1 MVRTAFLFV
10 FAGAAVSY
18 QPSAKPGKFTAKN
31 QPLMAELSPKEAR
44 MPENI
49 LIAIAWPY
57 ANAEIHVGN
66 ITGSHL
72 PGDIV
77 ARYHR
82 LKGNNVLMVSG
93 TDSHG
98 TPVTLAADK
107 EGRPV
112 EEVYKKYHDGFL
124 ELYQGWGITY
134 DLFTTTHT
142 ENHFKVSQA
151 IFLALK
157 ENGYLYTDKS
167 MQWFSPSAKRF
178 LPDRYVEGTCYICG
192 FESARSDQCDNC
204 GNVLEPE
211 KLINPRSKEGGALE
225 LRETEHFYLDL
236 SKLEPNVKEY
246 LRARQS
252 YWRDTVIGESLRKIE
267 SEGLKPRPIT
277 RDLDWGVDIPVE
289 GWTEAGKRIYVWF
302 EAVIGYL
309 SAPIEWSQLSGNKE
323 AWRDW
328 WVNPSAKQIHFIG
341 KDNIFFHAAWWP
353 AELMGAGTQFLII
366 FDEDEKPLTLPY
378 DVPANQFMN
387 LEGKKI
393 SGSRNWAVWG
403 RDALTR
409 FDPDA
414 LRYYLTV
421 NMPENKDSDWDWA
434 EFVARNNNELVATW
448 GNLANRVLSFAY
460 KHWDGHVP
468 EIDVSTLRDADRNL
482 LAAIENGFNTVGAEY
497 EAIRLRSAIGE
508 ALKLATTVNQYLDV
522 NAPWSAVK
530 TDKEGAA
537 KTIYTALK
545 AIDSLKILFAPVL
558 PFTSQRLHE
567 FFSYETPLFGEQY
580 TETVKDSLGEH
591 TVLRY
596 RAVERDG
603 HEASP
608 NGGIPPYQWQPS
620 ELKPGQKLNQPGPL
634 FKKLEDK
641 VIEEER
647 ARLGK

>member
-1 MVRTAFLFV
+1 
-10 FAGAAVSY
+10 
-18 QPSAKPGKFTAKN
+18 
-31 QPLMAELSPKEAR
+31 

-82 LKGNNVLMVSG
+82 LKGNKVLMVSG

-107 EGRPV
+107 AGRPV
-112 EEVYKKYHDGFL
+112 EEVYKEYHDGFL
-124 ELYQGWGITY
+124 EVFKGWGITY

-142 ENHFKVSQA
+142 ENHFRVSQA
-151 IFLALK
+151 MFLALK
-157 ENGYLYTDKS
+157 QNGFLFTQKS
-167 MQWFSPSAKRF
+167 LQWYSPSSKRF

-192 FESARSDQCDNC
+192 FEGARSDQCDNC

-236 SKLEPNVKEY
+236 SKLEPDVKKFLQERAKH
-246 LRARQS
+246 LREP
-252 YWRDTVIGESLRKIE
+252 VIGESLGKIE
-267 SEGLKPRPIT
+267 AEGLKPRPIT
-277 RDLDWGVDIPVE
+277 RDLDWGVPIPIE

-309 SAPIEWSQLSGNKE
+309 SAPIEWGKISGQGE

-328 WVNPSAKQIHFIG
+328 WVNPHAKQFHFIG
-341 KDNIFFHAAWWP
+341 KDNIFFHTSLWP
-353 AELMGAGTQFLII
+353 AELMGAGVEFLKI
-366 FDEDEKPLTLPY
+366 FAEDEKPLTLPF

-387 LEGKKI
+387 LEGQKI

-409 FDPDA
+409 YDPDA

-421 NMPENKDSDWDWA
+421 NMPELKDSDWDWA
-434 EFVARNNNELVATW
+434 DFVARNNNELVATW
-448 GNLANRVLSFAY
+448 GNLVNRVLSFVF
-460 KHWDGHVP
+460 KHWEGHVP
-468 EIDVSTLRDADRNL
+468 DILEDDLRPIDQNL
-482 LAAIENGFNTVGAEY
+482 LRTVEAGFESVGREL
-497 EAIRLRSAIGE
+497 EAVRLRAALGE
-508 ALKLATTVNQYLDV
+508 AMKLATAVNQYLDQTS
-522 NAPWSAVK
+522 PWSEVK
-530 TDKEGAA
+530 KDKAEAA
-537 KTIYTALK
+537 KTIYTALR
-545 AIDSLKILFAPVL
+545 AIDSLKVIFAPFL
-558 PFTSQRLHE
+558 PFTSEKLH
-567 FFSYETPLFGEQY
+567 YYLGYDTPLFGEQY
-580 TETVKDSLGEH
+580 IEEVKDELGVH
-591 TVLRY
+591 NVIRY
-596 RAVERDG
+596 RPSQETG
-603 HEASP
+603 LK
-608 NGGIPPYQWQPS
+608 WQPS
-620 ELKPGQKLNQPGPL
+620 KLEPNKQTRQPGPL
-634 FKKLEDK
+634 FKKLDES

>member
-1 MVRTAFLFV
+1 
-10 FAGAAVSY
+10 
-18 QPSAKPGKFTAKN
+18 
-31 QPLMAELSPKEAR
+31 

-82 LKGNNVLMVSG
+82 LKGNHVLMVSG

-107 EGRPV
+107 AGKPV

-124 ELYQGWGITY
+124 ELFKGWGITY

-151 IFLALK
+151 MFLALK
-157 ENGYLYTDKS
+157 ENGFLFTQKS
-167 MQWFSPSAKRF
+167 LQWYSPSSKRF

-192 FESARSDQCDNC
+192 FEGARSDQCDNC

-236 SKLEPNVKEY
+236 SKLEPDVKKFLQE
-246 LRARQS
+246 RSAHMREP
-252 YWRDTVIGESLRKIE
+252 VIGESLGKIE
-267 SEGLKPRPIT
+267 AEGLKPRPIT
-277 RDLDWGVDIPVE
+277 RDLDWGVPIPIE

-309 SAPIEWSQLSGNKE
+309 SAPIEWSLVSGQRD
-323 AWRDW
+323 AWREW
-328 WVNPSAKQIHFIG
+328 WVNSQAKQFHFIG
-341 KDNIFFHAAWWP
+341 KDNIFFHTSLWP
-353 AELMGAGTQFLII
+353 AELMGAGVEFLKI
-366 FDEDEKPLTLPY
+366 FAEDEKPLTLPF

-387 LEGKKI
+387 LEGQKI

-409 FDPDA
+409 YDPDA

-421 NMPENKDSDWDWA
+421 NMPEMKDSDWDWA
-434 EFVARNNNELVATW
+434 DFVARNNNELVATW
-448 GNLANRVLSFAY
+448 GNLVNRVLSFAY
-460 KHWDGHVP
+460 KHWEGHVP
-468 EIDVSTLRDADRNL
+468 DVAEDSLRPIDTALLSTV
-482 LAAIENGFNTVGAEY
+482 ENGFETVGKEL
-497 EAIRLRSAIGE
+497 ETVRLRSALGE
-508 ALKLATTVNQYLDV
+508 AMKLATAVNQYLDQTS
-522 NAPWSAVK
+522 PWSEVK
-530 TDKEGAA
+530 KDKAEAA
-537 KTIYTALK
+537 KTIYTALR
-545 AIDSLKILFAPVL
+545 AIDSLKVIFAPFL
-558 PFTSQRLHE
+558 PFTSEKLHT
-567 FFSYETPLFGEQY
+567 FLGYDTPLFGEQY
-580 TETVKDSLGEH
+580 IEEVKDDLGTH
-591 TVLRY
+591 NVIRY
-596 RAVERDG
+596 RPGAESG
-603 HEASP
+603 P
-608 NGGIPPYQWQPS
+608 KWQPS
-620 ELKPGQKLNQPGPL
+620 KLEPNKETRQPGPL
-634 FKKLEDK
+634 FKKLEES

-647 ARLGK
+647 GRLGK

>member
-1 MVRTAFLFV
+1 
-10 FAGAAVSY
+10 
-18 QPSAKPGKFTAKN
+18 
-31 QPLMAELSPKEAR
+31 

-82 LKGNNVLMVSG
+82 LKGDKVLMVSG

-98 TPVTLAADK
+98 TPVTIAADK
-107 EGRPV
+107 AGVPV
-112 EEVYKKYHDGFL
+112 EEVYKRYHGTFL
-124 ELYQGWGITY
+124 EVFQGYGITY

-157 ENGYLYTDKS
+157 ENGYMFTQSSK
-167 MQWFSPSAKRF
+167 QWYSPSAEKF

-192 FESARSDQCDNC
+192 YEGARSDQCDNC

-211 KLINPRSKEGGALE
+211 KLINPKAKTGDGQLE

-236 SKLEPNVKEY
+236 SKLEPDVKQF
-246 LRARQS
+246 LRERADHF
-252 YWRDTVIGESLRKIE
+252 RDTVLGESLRKIE
-267 SEGLKPRPIT
+267 AEGLKPRPIT
-277 RDLDWGVDIPVE
+277 RDLDWGIPVPVE

-309 SAPIEWSQLSGNKE
+309 SAAIEWSRLGSDKE

-328 WVNPSAKQIHFIG
+328 WVNPAARQFYFIG
-341 KDNIFFHAAWWP
+341 KDNIFFHTSLWP
-353 AELMGAGTQFLII
+353 AQLMGAGKEFIQI
-366 FDEDEKPLTLPY
+366 FDPSSADPEPLSLPY

-387 LEGKKI
+387 LEKNKI

-409 FDPDA
+409 YDPDA
-414 LRYYLTV
+414 LRYYLTA
-421 NMPENKDSDWDWA
+421 NMPELKDSDWDWA
-434 EFVARNNNELVATW
+434 EFVARNNNELVANW
-448 GNLANRVLSFAY
+448 GNLANRVLSFCY

-468 EIDVSTLRDADRNL
+468 DVDISVLRPADLEL
-482 LAAIENGFNTVGAEY
+482 LETIEKGFEGVGALY
-497 EAIRLRSAIGE
+497 NGVKLRATLSE
-508 ALKLATTVNQYLDV
+508 SLRLATVVNQYLDV
-522 NAPWSAVK
+522 NAPWKQVK
-530 TDKEGAA
+530 EDKVEAA
-537 KTIYTALK
+537 KTVYTALK
-545 AIDSLKILFAPVL
+545 AIDSLKLLFAPVL
-558 PFTSQRLHE
+558 PFTSEKLHG
-567 FFSYETPLFGEQY
+567 FFGYETPLFGEQY
-580 TETVKDSLGEH
+580 IEEISDSLGTH
-591 TVLRY
+591 KGLRY
-596 RAVERDG
+596 RPAEPARPGKAERVGVEA
-603 HEASP
+603 EAP
-608 NGGIPPYQWQPS
+608 GVVEGQWKPS
-620 ELKPGQKLNQPGPL
+620 ELKPGQKLNLPAPL
-634 FKKLEDK
+634 FKKLEES
-641 VIEEER
+641 VIEVER